1 MISIKRILFVIF
13 FIFYKTFHPSLVWSE
28 EIETKFLEQFSPRI
42 ASIKTSRAN
51 LRSGP
56 GKDYPIKWI
65 YIKKKWPLKIIDQLD
80 HWRRIQTINNVKGWF
95 HKSQLSRKKTSL
107 IIYKDYLRK
116 KPSLNSMKIALL
128 KNKLIVDIIKC
139 KVYWCKIEI
148 KERRF
153 SGWYIKNYLWGSDL
167 IRID

>member
-1 MISIKRILFVIF
+1 MIKRILFVIF
-13 FIFYKTFHPSLVWSE
+13 FFFYKTCCPSIVSSQ
-28 EIETKFLEQFSPRI
+28 EIQTNLLEKFSPRI

-65 YIKKKWPLKIIDQLD
+65 YVKKKWPLKIIDQLD
-80 HWRRIQTINNVKGWF
+80 HWRKINTINNVNGWF
-95 HKSQLSRKKTSL
+95 HKSQLSGKKTIL
-107 IIYKDYLRK
+107 IIYHDYLRK
-116 KPSLNSMKIALL
+116 KPKLDSKKIALL
-128 KNKLIVDIIKC
+128 KKRLIVDIIKC

-153 SGWYIKNYLWGSDL
+153 SGWYVKNYLWGSGL